1 MKRPRLSIGW
11 RWTLRY
17 TVALMVSVT
26 ALGLYTYY
34 RIEQRT
40 QRDARLVL
48 ELQAHDVIAAMLQHG
63 YDAPEVQRAVDQA
76 VNTTDGEL
84 KLGFQVFD
92 ARHRL
97 LLARGS
103 LAQRPAPFPSEVPV
117 AAQRRW
123 RTADLGDSY
132 PYLLLAVQAGGG
144 YLQASLYTRRYVRN
158 AFVVRDIY
166 LYATPIML
174 LLTAGLGWLLAR
186 GSLRPLKAMNRT
198 ARRISATNLSES
210 IPTTGSRDE
219 LDELATTLNE
229 MIGRI
234 RHGVERT
241 RRFAANAAH
250 ELRTPL
256 NALRSRLEV
265 TLEQPRRPEEYQAT
279 LAEAAEEVALLSES
293 VHALMRLAR
302 SEAGLAPEQRVP
314 VDLCKLIAE
323 VVDFFEPLAEESGVT
338 VEVEPG
344 AETTVPGDP
353 SWLHQ
358 LFANLVHN
366 AIKFTPSGG
375 RVTVST
381 RVGSD
386 GISVRVADTGI
397 GIPLEEQP
405 RIFEPFERG
414 GEGKAR
420 GFGLGLALAREIAR
434 AHGGDVTL
442 VSEPGQG
449 SIFTVFLP
457 AQEVSSEKVRG

>member
-1 MKRPRLSIGW
+1 VRRPRLSIGV

-26 ALGLYTYY
+26 ALGLYTYS

-48 ELQAHDVIAAMLQHG
+48 ELQAQDVIATMAQHG
-63 YDAPEVQRAVDQA
+63 ADSPEVRDAVDEA
-76 VNTTDGEL
+76 VTTTDGEL

-97 LLARGS
+97 VLASGS
-103 LAQRPAPFPSEVPV
+103 LAEHPAPFPTEAPTG
-117 AAQRRW
+117 AQWRW
-123 RTADLGDSY
+123 RTADLGDNY
-132 PYLLLAVQAGGG
+132 PYLLLTVESGGG
-144 YLQASLYTRRYVRN
+144 FLQASLYTRRYVRN
-158 AFVVRDIY
+158 AYVVRDIY

-210 IPTTGSRDE
+210 IPTTGARDE

-234 RHGVERT
+234 RHGMDRT

-314 VDLCKLIAE
+314 VDLSKLIAD
-323 VVDFFEPLAEESGVT
+323 VVDFFEPLAEEAGVA
-338 VEVEPG
+338 VHVEPG

-366 AIKFTPSGG
+366 AIKYTPSGG
-375 RVTVST
+375 RVTVAT
-381 RVGSD
+381 RVGPD
-386 GISVRVADTGI
+386 GVSVRVVDTGI
-397 GIPLEEQP
+397 GIPLDEQP

-414 GEGKAR
+414 GSGGKAR

-434 AHGGDVTL
+434 AHGGDVSV

-449 SIFTVFLP
+449 STFTVWLP
-457 AQEVSSEKVRG
+457 APSEEPASA